1 LLKKKIFGN
10 TDNWDLDKGHEPK
23 LQYDYKCVEVFS
35 ILEQFKDV
43 TERFNLDEH
52 VIIEVAKSFAE
63 SVALPKEGFTTY
75 GPPKIIEPT
84 HMFLEFVE
92 SAVTLTAE
100 GFYEKPPYPAKIKE
114 NNKILPPFL
123 NIGGI
128 VF

>member
-1 LLKKKIFGN
+1 
-10 TDNWDLDKGHEPK
+10 
-23 LQYDYKCVEVFS
+23 
-35 ILEQFKDV
+35 V

-52 VIIEVAKSFAE
+52 VIIEVAKSFVE

-84 HMFLEFVE
+84 HMFLESVE
-92 SAVTLTAE
+92 SVVTLTVE
-100 GFYEKPPYPAKIKE
+100 GFYEKPPYSAKIKE

-128 VF
+128 VL